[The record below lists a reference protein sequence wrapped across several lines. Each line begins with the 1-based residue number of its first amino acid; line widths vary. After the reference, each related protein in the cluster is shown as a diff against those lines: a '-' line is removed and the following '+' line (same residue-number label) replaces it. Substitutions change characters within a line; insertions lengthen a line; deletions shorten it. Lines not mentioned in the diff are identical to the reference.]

1 MAKQQVNT
9 TKVDIEVDIKVNIK
23 ADIKVD
29 IKVNLKGDFKGGFRR
44 TPKGVPRRASKEIKS
59 VKRYKFNDSR
69 DGDIISIFYVLFPFM
84 PELIKA

>member
-9 TKVDIEVDIKVNIK
+9 TKVDIEVDIKVDIK

-44 TPKGVPRRASKEIKS
+44 TPKGAPRRASKEI
-59 VKRYKFNDSR
+59 KRYKFNDSR
-69 DGDIISIFYVLFPFM
+69 DGDIISILFVLFPFM